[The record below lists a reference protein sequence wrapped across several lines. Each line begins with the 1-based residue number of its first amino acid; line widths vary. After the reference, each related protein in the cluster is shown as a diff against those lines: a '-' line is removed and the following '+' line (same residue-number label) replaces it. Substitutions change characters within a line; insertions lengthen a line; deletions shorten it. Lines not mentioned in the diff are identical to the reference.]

1 MKTLCLKIDESLYEI
16 LLSML
21 KGLPEQKIKI
31 IESSRKSLPNPS
43 EVPRAFDVMKYAG
56 KIQWPA
62 DGVAYQRAVRD
73 EEW

>member
-1 MKTLCLKIDESLYEI
+1 MKTLCLKIDESLYEM

-21 KGLPEQKIKI
+21 KGLPQQKIKI
-31 IESSRKSLPNPS
+31 IESDRNLLLNPCEDS
-43 EVPRAFDVMKYAG
+43 PPFNIMKYAG

>member
-21 KGLPEQKIKI
+21 KGLPAQKIKI

-43 EVPRAFDVMKYAG
+43 ETPCAFDVMKYAG
-56 KIQWPA
+56 KIHWPT